1 MTDKLPSDERL
12 ARDERD
18 RFTLKEYLDAIAQ
31 ESTPPHLMSESI
43 SMGVIRGLIAQA
55 LRKLSDESS
64 AVALAKAGM
73 REAAAQL
80 SDYASTDLDLG
91 WDIAGAIRALPDAA
105 ADEALARFKADA
117 VREALERF
125 KLLSVAWRAK
135 VEEGTM
141 PTNKEIGYLN
151 CADQIDSL
159 IAELEKEN

>member
-1 MTDKLPSDERL
+1 MTDKLPSDERVERL
-12 ARDERD
+12 AREIAAAVHDRPEREWTERAA
-18 RFTLKEYLDAIAQ
+18 RF
-31 ESTPPHLMSESI
+31 
-43 SMGVIRGLIAQA
+43 V
-55 LRKLSDESS
+55 LSQESS